1 MDPAAAA
8 TGGGSVTPAVVVFLT
23 VAPAVFDDDDDALLY
38 LAGTV
43 LIFPSRRFCNIFT
56 LPLLGFFSTKS
67 SSSEEITMVATR
79 LDIVE
84 AEGTTT
90 ELHWMERGN

>member
-23 VAPAVFDDDDDALLY
+23 VAPAVFDDDDALLY

-56 LPLLGFFSTKS
+56 LPLLGFSSTKS